1 MRILAIN
8 PGSTSTKIAVYE
20 DTTPLLVRNIRHS
33 VGELSHFPRV
43 IDQFE
48 FRKNLVIE
56 ALKENGIPFEFDAIV
71 GRGGLLK
78 PIPGGV
84 YEVNDAM
91 LDDITHAMRSH
102 ACNLGCLIA
111 SELAALL
118 PDCRAFIA
126 DPGVVD
132 ELDEIARITGSP
144 LMPRITIWHALNQRA
159 IARRYA
165 AELTVRRLRRDRAAA
180 VPGAVDLNLIICH
193 LGGGIS
199 VGAHHYGRAIDVN
212 NALDGEGPFSPE
224 RAGTLPAGQLID
236 LCYSHRFRKD
246 ELKKRISGH
255 AGLAAH
261 LGTTDIP
268 AIIKSIEDGDEK
280 AELVL
285 NAMIYQVIKY
295 IGSMSTVLQGKVD
308 GIVLTGG
315 LLRFPEVEAAAVALF
330 GKIDAIL
337 LTGGIAHSEYVI
349 SRLKERV
356 SFLAP
361 VYVYPGEDELEAL
374 AVNVLGA
381 LRGELPI
388 QVYK

>member
-1 MRILAIN
+1 MKILAIN

-20 DTTPLLVRNIRHS
+20 DSTPRLVYSIRHS
-33 VGELSHFPRV
+33 VEELAEFPRV

-48 FRKNLVIE
+48 FRKHLVLE
-56 ALKENGIPFEFDAIV
+56 ALQKHDIPFEFDAII

-91 LDDITHAMRSH
+91 LDDSAHAMRSH

-111 SELAALL
+111 HELAALL
-118 PDCRAFIA
+118 PGCRSFIA

-144 LMPRITIWHALNQRA
+144 MMPRVVIWHALNQRA

-165 AELTVRRLRRDRAAA
+165 AELTAQHPEHPVRYE
-180 VPGAVDLNLIICH
+180 DLNLIICH
-193 LGGGIS
+193 LGGGVS
-199 VGAHHYGRAIDVN
+199 VGVHRHGRAVDVP
-212 NALDGEGPFSPE
+212 NALDGSGPFSPE

-236 LCYSHRFRKD
+236 VCHSGRFTTA
-246 ELKKRISGH
+246 ELKKRISGK

-268 AIIKSIEDGDEK
+268 VIEQRIADGDTH

-285 NAMIYQVIKY
+285 NAMIYQIAKE
-295 IGSMSTVLQGKVD
+295 IGG
-308 GIVLTGG
+308 
-315 LLRFPEVEAAAVALF
+315 AAVVLF
-330 GKIDAIL
+330 GKVDAIL
-337 LTGGIAHSEYVI
+337 LTGGMAHSHYI
-349 SRLKERV
+349 TSRLCERV

-361 VYVYPGEDELEAL
+361 VRIYPGEDELEAL
-374 AVNVLGA
+374 ALNALGA
-381 LRGELPI
+381 LRGELPV
-388 QVYK
+388 QEYR

>member
-1 MRILAIN
+1 MKILAIN
-8 PGSTSTKIAVYE
+8 PGSTSTKIAAYE
-20 DTTPLLVRNIRHS
+20 NETPRLVLNIRHS
-33 VGELSHFPRV
+33 VEELSDFPRI

-48 FRKNLVIE
+48 FRKSLVLE
-56 ALKENGIPFEFDAIV
+56 ALEKNGIPFEFDAIV

-91 LDDITHAMRSH
+91 LDDIAHAMRSH

-118 PDCRAFIA
+118 PGCRAFIA

-132 ELDEIARITGSP
+132 ELDEISRITGSP

-165 AELTVRRLRRDRAAA
+165 AERTVANPKHPVRYE
-180 VPGAVDLNLIICH
+180 DLNLIICH

-199 VGAHHYGRAIDVN
+199 VGTHCKGRAIDVN

-236 LCYSHRFRKD
+236 LCSSGRYTKE
-246 ELKKRISGH
+246 ELKKRISGR

-261 LGTTDIP
+261 LGTTDVS
-268 AIIKSIEDGDEK
+268 AIVKRIEAGDEH

-285 NAMIYQVIKY
+285 NALIYQVAKS
-295 IGSMSTVLQGKVD
+295 IGAASVVLY
-308 GIVLTGG
+308 
-315 LLRFPEVEAAAVALF
+315 

-337 LTGGIAHSEYVI
+337 LTGGMAHSEYI
-349 SRLKERV
+349 TSRLRERV

-374 AVNVLGA
+374 VQNALGA
-381 LRGELPI
+381 LRGELPV
-388 QVYK
+388 QVYQ